1 MIPGT
6 STICQ
11 KKNCEMKSPVDIVD
25 GRIVDYDPR
34 TQELIIKARYT
45 DYHMMFKRQYKDC
58 KVQLLDGRPLSDK
71 QRKAVYALLR
81 EISDY
86 TGQGLSPTKDEMKRK
101 FMREELGDTS
111 EDAFSLSKAS
121 MSLVCAFQRYLVR
134 FMLDYDIP
142 SRVPLLNYVDDVHDY
157 LYSCLISR
165 KCCIC
170 GQQADLHHEEA
181 VGAGRD
187 REEIIHAGMLDE
199 AAHEAS
205 AHDIPDTPV
214 LCAVQ
219 LFLRIPQ
226 AGQRGFSGLNGLT
239 DFFAF

>member
-1 MIPGT
+1 
-6 STICQ
+6 
-11 KKNCEMKSPVDIVD
+11 MKSPVDIVY

-45 DYHMMFKRQYKDC
+45 DYPMMIKRQYKDC

-111 EDAFSLSKAS
+111 EDTFSLSKAS

-134 FMLDYDIP
+134 FMLEYDIP
-142 SRVPLLNYVDDVHDY
+142 SKAPLLN
-157 LYSCLISR
+157 
-165 KCCIC
+165 
-170 GQQADLHHEEA
+170 
-181 VGAGRD
+181 
-187 REEIIHAGMLDE
+187 
-199 AAHEAS
+199 
-205 AHDIPDTPV
+205 
-214 LCAVQ
+214 
-219 LFLRIPQ
+219 
-226 AGQRGFSGLNGLT
+226 
-239 DFFAF
+239 